1 MPKRNI
7 TKYTD
12 RYIGKKVLNYLETSG
27 YKDIQLYYSIS
38 DTINKS
44 KEEKIKFFERSIAFR
59 RANEKDNITL
69 EVKNTMD
76 NLLNKMK
83 EKFEDENFFY
93 TMAVLYYI
101 ATK

>member
-1 MPKRNI
+1 MPKRNN

-27 YKDIQLYYSIS
+27 YKDIKLYYSIN

-76 NLLNKMK
+76 NLLNKMRN
-83 EKFEDENFFY
+83 KFEDEKFFY
-93 TMAVLYYI
+93 TMAVLYYT